1 MSIRTNKFLIGS
13 EIDLRDMVYYKNL
26 NFSYFLYFSFH
37 LIKNIF
43 LKIKVGEVLFVLNNI
58 FLKLYLID
66 LDYNDIIYKVT
77 QNLIEIENDEIF
89 WF

>member
-13 EIDLRDMVYYKNL
+13 EIDLRDMVYYKNF
-26 NFSYFLYFSFH
+26 NFLYFLYFSFH

-43 LKIKVGEVLFVLNNI
+43 LKIKVGEGLFVLNNI

-66 LDYNDIIYKVT
+66 LDYNDIIYKVIM
-77 QNLIEIENDEIF
+77 NLTEIVKL
-89 WF
+89 